1 MNISYDDHA
10 ENIAYVDNELTR
22 DEMAAMEA
30 ARREHEEHP
39 EGSISLEELKKI
51 NGITN
56 DKLAKLPPLKIVYN
70 LT

>member
-1 MNISYDDHA
+1 
-10 ENIAYVDNELTR
+10 
-22 DEMAAMEA
+22 MAAMEA